1 MTVIRMMITDY
12 LKLLTDTD
20 LDYLSFLSCVALVTV

>member
-20 LDYLSFLSCVALVTV
+20 LDYLSFFNCVTLVTV